1 MKLLKK
7 ITILLCFLSLIAFVS
22 CSAEDKSGVKEKDNA
37 DGTEITGGGK
47 SGNSG
52 TGGGSGTGGSAG
64 TGGGSGTGGTSETGE
79 GSGTGGTSETGGS
92 TGTGGTSE
100 TGGSTG
106 TGGTSETGGSTG
118 TGGVT
123 DTTVTTEI
131 GNFPPPA
138 GTYRDD
144 NVWNEWKNKNNDTK
158 VSTDGNTTTITGMS
172 LGDSRGQRFGFDISK
187 WKKTIKDGKD
197 SKYEAV
203 DIVVETGY
211 NFTDIS
217 IVYYYDSSTLEI
229 TFKSKKSKSS
239 TVDDCLFKG
248 TKISE

>member
-52 TGGGSGTGGSAG
+52 TGEGSGTGGSAG
-64 TGGGSGTGGTSETGE
+64 TGEGSGTGGSAGTGE
-79 GSGTGGTSETGGS
+79 GSGTGGSS
-92 TGTGGTSE
+92 GTGG
-100 TGGSTG
+100 G
-106 TGGTSETGGSTG
+106 TE
-118 TGGVT
+118 
-123 DTTVTTEI
+123 TTET

-144 NVWNEWKNKNNDTK
+144 NFWNTWHDTSDDTK
-158 VSTDGNTTTITGMS
+158 VSAVGNTTKIKGIGIS
-172 LGDSRGQRFGFDISK
+172 LWDGGKRFDFDISK
-187 WKKTIKDGKD
+187 WKKTIKDGKNIK
-197 SKYEAV
+197 SEA
-203 DIVVETGY
+203 IVEKDYGY
-211 NFTDIS
+211 KDIS

-229 TFKSKKSKSS
+229 TFKSDGFVK
-239 TVDDCLFKG
+239 DCLFKG
-248 TKISE
+248 KKISE